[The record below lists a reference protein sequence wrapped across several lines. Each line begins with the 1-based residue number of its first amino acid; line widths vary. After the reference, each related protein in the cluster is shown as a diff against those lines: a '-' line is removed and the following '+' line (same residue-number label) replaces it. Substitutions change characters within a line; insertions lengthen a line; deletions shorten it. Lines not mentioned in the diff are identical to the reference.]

1 MSYAFLTNVS
11 VKLLEERKKLDL
23 IASQPRRYVNI
34 HLVLLKTGAAS
45 SQKRKC
51 VIDVKRKR
59 KTMEKNL

>member
-1 MSYAFLTNVS
+1 MNVN

-34 HLVLLKTGAAS
+34 RFVLLKTGAAY

-51 VIDVKRKR
+51 VTDVERKR